1 MRYAQI
7 REYDI
12 ANGPGVRTT
21 IFVTG
26 CTLNCK
32 NCFNKEYQ
40 DFDYGNIWSNEETN
54 NIINLLQNNII
65 EGLTILGGEPF
76 DNSEDLL
83 TIVKEIRKNTKKSIW
98 IFSGYIFEELIK
110 DNTNLEILKLCDI
123 LVDGPY
129 IEELKNL
136 SLKFRGSENQRLID
150 LKNTFYNNKVVNY
163 NK

>member
-7 REYDI
+7 REYDV

-26 CTLNCK
+26 CTLNCR

-54 NIINLLQNNII
+54 NIINLLENNII

-76 DNSEDLL
+76 DNAEDLL
-83 TIVKEIRKNTKKSIW
+83 EIVKEIRKNTKKTIW
-98 IFSGYIFEELIK
+98 IFSGYVFEELIK
-110 DNTNLEILKLCDI
+110 NKTNLEILELCDI

-150 LKNTFYNNKVVNY
+150 LKETFCQNKVVIF

>member
-7 REYDI
+7 REYDV

-26 CTLNCK
+26 CTLNCR

-54 NIINLLQNNII
+54 NIINLLENNII

-76 DNSEDLL
+76 DNAEDLL
-83 TIVKEIRKNTKKSIW
+83 EIVKEIRKNTKKTIW

-110 DNTNLEILKLCDI
+110 NKTNLEILELCDI

-150 LKNTFYNNKVVNY
+150 LKETFCQNKVVIF